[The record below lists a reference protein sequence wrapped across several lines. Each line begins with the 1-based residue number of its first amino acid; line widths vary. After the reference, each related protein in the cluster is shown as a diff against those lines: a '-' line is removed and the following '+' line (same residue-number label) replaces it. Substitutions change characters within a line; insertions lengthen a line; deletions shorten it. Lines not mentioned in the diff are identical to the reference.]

1 MITSKQRAYL
11 RELAN
16 PISPIF
22 QVGKGGVGDALRKQ
36 VFDALEARE
45 LIKIHVL
52 PNCDLSAAEVCRTLC
67 DGVGANPVQVIGSKV
82 VLYKRSREH
91 KKIILPGE
99 RVPKSS
105 KPAQK
110 KSLQNSKSAQKKT
123 LQGGKERHR
132 KFARDGQR

>member
-110 KSLQNSKSAQKKT
+110 KSLQNGKSAQKKT
-123 LQGGKERHR
+123 VQSGKERHR

>member
-52 PNCDLSAAEVCRTLC
+52 PNCELSAAEVCRTLC

-110 KSLQNSKSAQKKT
+110 KSLQNSKSTQKKT
-123 LQGGKERHR
+123 LQSGKERHR